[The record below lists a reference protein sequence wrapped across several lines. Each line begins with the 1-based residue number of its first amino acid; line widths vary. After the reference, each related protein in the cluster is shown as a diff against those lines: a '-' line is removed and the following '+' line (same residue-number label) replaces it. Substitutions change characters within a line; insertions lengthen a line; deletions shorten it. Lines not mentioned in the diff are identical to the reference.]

1 MGADHLRRPSQQ
13 GAATVRFH
21 IATKLA
27 LVLILVGMAAAA
39 VTGFFVYDISRDLL
53 VESAKN
59 RLLTSTQSLGRRLVS
74 ARQETVR
81 HLQTIAGHPLAQ
93 TVLSDSNPH
102 SREQLA
108 IFFRLIMETHPGYE
122 QIRLISADNHG
133 LELIRFDRKNHVLH
147 RIPPDELQ
155 EKGHYSYVSETLQ
168 LPAHTAYMSRISGRQ
183 EPAVDTGWGKPSMH
197 VAMPVI
203 ATSGK
208 AIGVVVITLD
218 VNHTFSTLTEDLP
231 REFELYLANG
241 RGDILIHPDQQRTF
255 GFDTG
260 RRTLIQEEFPSTQ
273 PLFAGKNDPV
283 LFETARNG
291 GTKPMVAAFVRQ
303 GIELASEDDWL
314 YLGLTQPL
322 ADVLAE
328 SQQLKLS
335 ISHSMLILLPVCL
348 LVGILLARLISRP
361 IDRLTE
367 ASQRFASGE
376 TVGQL
381 PLMRKDEIG
390 DLARSF
396 QQMQNRISEQ
406 LLALQKNKIELEQLV
421 RHDPLTG
428 LPKRRLLHERLDHAI
443 ALSRRGSTG
452 IALLFVDLDDF
463 KGINDTLGHDAG
475 DTVLITVAQRLLDK
489 VRVTD
494 TVARLGGD
502 EFVVLLVGTPH
513 QEAVS
518 AIATSIVESI
528 GEDIPLEG
536 QILNVSASIG
546 ISFYPDN
553 GLTAAELLASADKA
567 MYRVKIAGHA
577 GFAFAGDASGQPAGI
592 DEIAT

>member
-1 MGADHLRRPSQQ
+1 MK
-13 GAATVRFH
+13 FH

-27 LVLILVGMAAAA
+27 LVLILIGMTASA

-59 RLLTSTQSLGRRLVS
+59 RLLTSTQELGRKLLSV
-74 ARQETVR
+74 RQETGR
-81 HLQTIAGHPLAQ
+81 DLQTIAGHPLAQ
-93 TVLSDSNPH
+93 TVLSNSSDAR

-108 IFFRLIMETHPGYE
+108 TFLRLIMETHPAYE

-133 LELIRFDRKNHVLH
+133 QELIRFDRRHHTLYP
-147 RIPPDELQ
+147 IPPDDLQ
-155 EKGHYSYVSETLQ
+155 EKGHYSYVSETLK
-168 LPAHTAYMSRISGRQ
+168 LPARAAYMSRISGRQ
-183 EPAVDTGWGKPSMH
+183 EPAVDAGWGHPSMH
-197 VAMPVI
+197 LAMPVVS
-203 ATSGK
+203 TPGK

-218 VNHTFSTLTEDLP
+218 VNHTFSTLVEDLP
-231 REFELYLANG
+231 REFELYLANS
-241 RGDILIHPDQQRTF
+241 RGDILIHPNQQRTF

-273 PLFAGKNDPV
+273 PLLAGQNDRV
-283 LFETARNG
+283 LFEAARNG
-291 GTKPMVAAFVRQ
+291 GTKPMVAAFIRQ
-303 GIELASEDDWL
+303 GIEIASEDEWL
-314 YLGLTQPL
+314 FLGVTQPL
-322 ADVLAE
+322 ANVLAE
-328 SQQLKLS
+328 SQQLKRS
-335 ISHSMLILLPVCL
+335 ISQSMLILLPVCL
-348 LVGILLARLISRP
+348 FVGILLARVISRP
-361 IDRLTE
+361 INHLTE

-376 TVGQL
+376 TMGNL
-381 PLMRKDEIG
+381 PLQRKDEIG

-406 LLALQKNKIELEQLV
+406 LQALHKNRIELEQLA

-428 LPKRRLLHERLDHAI
+428 LPNRRLLQERLEHAI
-443 ALSRRGSTG
+443 ALSRRGATG

-463 KGINDTLGHDAG
+463 KIINDTLGHDAG
-475 DTVLITVAQRLLDK
+475 DTVLVTVAQRLLEK

-518 AIATSIVESI
+518 TIATSLVESI

-536 QILNVSASIG
+536 QILNVNASIG
-546 ISFYPDN
+546 ISRYPDD
-553 GLTAAELLASADKA
+553 GFTASELLTSADRA
-567 MYRVKIAGHA
+567 MYRIKTGGLA
-577 GFAFAGDASGQPAGI
+577 GFAFAGVTPEQTARI

>member
-1 MGADHLRRPSQQ
+1 MK
-13 GAATVRFH
+13 FH

-39 VTGFFVYDISRDLL
+39 VTGYFVYGISRDLL

-59 RLLTSTQSLGRRLVS
+59 RLLTSTQELGRKLLSV
-74 ARQETVR
+74 RQETVR
-81 HLQTIAGHPLAQ
+81 DLHTIAEHPLAQ
-93 TVLSDSNPH
+93 AVLLGNDGRSG
-102 SREQLA
+102 EQMA
-108 IFFRLIMETHPGYE
+108 TFFRLIMETHPAYE
-122 QIRLISADNHG
+122 QIRLISADHHG
-133 LELIRFDRKNHVLH
+133 LEVIRFDRRHHVLYQ
-147 RIPPDELQ
+147 ISPDDLQ
-155 EKGHYSYVSETLQ
+155 EKGHYAYVSETLK
-168 LPAHTAYMSRISGRQ
+168 LPAREAYMSRISGRQ
-183 EPAVDTGWGKPSMH
+183 EPAVDAGWGKPSMH
-197 VAMPVI
+197 LAMPVVS
-203 ATSGK
+203 AQGK

-218 VNHTFSTLTEDLP
+218 ITHTFSTLVEDLP

-260 RRTLIQEEFPSTQ
+260 RRTLIQEEFPPTQ
-273 PLFAGKNDPV
+273 TLIGGQNDRA
-283 LFETARNG
+283 LFETTRNSEE
-291 GTKPMVAAFVRQ
+291 KPMVAAFIRQ
-303 GIELASEDDWL
+303 GIEIASEDDWL

-328 SQQLKLS
+328 SQQLQRS
-335 ISHSMLILLPVCL
+335 ISQSMLILLPVCL
-348 LVGILLARLISRP
+348 FVGILLARVISRP
-361 IDRLTE
+361 INQLTD
-367 ASQRFASGE
+367 AAHRFASGE
-376 TVGQL
+376 TIGHL
-381 PLMRKDEIG
+381 PLKRKDEIG

-396 QQMQNRISEQ
+396 QQMQWRISEQ
-406 LLALQKNKIELEQLV
+406 LLALHQNKIELEQLV

-428 LPKRRLLHERLDHAI
+428 LPNRRLLHERLEQAI
-443 ALSRRGSTG
+443 ALSRRGNTG

-475 DTVLITVAQRLLDK
+475 DTVLVTVAQRLLEK

-518 AIATSIVESI
+518 AIATSLIESI
-528 GEDIPLEG
+528 SDDIPLEG
-536 QILNVSASIG
+536 QILNVHASIG
-546 ISFYPDN
+546 ISLYPEN
-553 GLTAAELLASADKA
+553 GFTASELLSSADRA
-567 MYRVKIAGHA
+567 MYRVKTGEHP
-577 GFAFAGDASGQPAGI
+577 GFAFAGEAPAQPARI